1 MTEISKTEQKDGS
14 QELEEALQTQI
25 GLMKKQL
32 SCLRIFSAV
41 MVIAVIAMAVFTG
54 MIFSRTERLAEK
66 SEAVAEQAQEVA
78 QELSEQID
86 SEQLKTVIANM
97 NDILNEAKQ
106 SAEALSSV
114 DFDTL
119 NSAIEELYNVV
130 EPVAKALEQLE

>member
-119 NSAIEELYNVV
+119 NSAIEELHNVV

>member
-1 MTEISKTEQKDGS
+1 MTEIVKTEQKDGS
-14 QELEEALQTQI
+14 QELEDALQTQI
-25 GLMKKQL
+25 GLMRKQL

-41 MVIAVIAMAVFTG
+41 MVVAVIAMAVFTG

-119 NSAIEELYNVV
+119 NSAIEELHNVV

>member
-1 MTEISKTEQKDGS
+1 MTETVKTEHKDGS
-14 QELEEALQTQI
+14 QELTEALQAQT
-25 GLMKKQL
+25 GLMRKQL

-41 MVIAVIAMAVFTG
+41 MVIAVIALAVFTG

-78 QELSEQID
+78 RELGEQID
-86 SEQLKTVIANM
+86 GEQLKTVIANM
-97 NDILNEAKQ
+97 NDILKEAKQ
-106 SAEALSSV
+106 SADALSSV

-119 NSAIEELYNVV
+119 NSAIQELRNVV

>member
-1 MTEISKTEQKDGS
+1 MTEIVKTEQKDGS

-114 DFDTL
+114 DFNTL
-119 NSAIEELYNVV
+119 NSAIQELHNVV

>member
-14 QELEEALQTQI
+14 QEMEEALQTQI

-119 NSAIEELYNVV
+119 NSAIEELHNVV

>member
-41 MVIAVIAMAVFTG
+41 MVITVIAMAVFTG

-119 NSAIEELYNVV
+119 NSAIEELHNVV

>member
-14 QELEEALQTQI
+14 QELQEALQTQI

-119 NSAIEELYNVV
+119 NSAIEELHNVV